1 MRLEFCV
8 SLLGSFG
15 NRPWRHSAKSSS
27 MGNLLVRLLFRGVSR
42 PRPPLRVRY
51 HCLRRGLQVPCGSER
66 SGARH
71 CGPDHGWFSCAELQV
86 PVRGRAGKR
95 SLALKEIWVPDSVGI
110 SENKCSPLVTSGDI
124 FDQPFGNNTFDFIFS
139 CCDTVELP
147 KWPASLALEISWI
160 MKSEGFESVL
170 YSLHSFLGSFP
181 GFKLEDGSLVAISTN
196 KFSILE
202 HKLKLLYSAEPQ
214 IKEDPLKPWIT
225 LKRNMEKS
233 YRSSVGSWFEKQ
245 YPKKSKIFEVYAIE
259 TDRTYHS
266 EYGSKKG
273 VSLLPYAA
281 WVRNETLSFEMS
293 DDSDQ
298 KTEVNGRG
306 MARIRSTEENIQVFD
321 FVEWLKNTV
330 SMADFVVMKLD
341 MKGTE
346 FDLIPA
352 SFDTGCHYNRWQKCC
367 PQGRTPNT
375 TIHMSSSCKFSLCSG
390 CVEFMF
396 ISGGGCTI
404 TFIS

>member
-1 MRLEFCV
+1 MGIFSLGCCFAEFLVLVLRFAYVITVYGEHCDYENFCFFPSNGRITFAGV
-8 SLLGSFG
+8 GVFVCGMEGSASTVWFG
-15 NRPWRHSAKSSS
+15 KEWRKA
-27 MGNLLVRLLFRGVSR
+27 LPCAWTRGQEVFGVEGD
-42 PRPPLRVRY
+42 L
-51 HCLRRGLQVPCGSER
+51 
-66 SGARH
+66 GARF
-71 CGPDHGWFSCAELQV
+71 C
-86 PVRGRAGKR
+86 
-95 SLALKEIWVPDSVGI
+95 GI

-170 YSLHSFLGSFP
+170 YSLHSFWAVSLALSWLGAANID
-181 GFKLEDGSLVAISTN
+181 GFDPSAKEDGSLVAISTN

-273 VSLLPYAA
+273 VSLLPM
-281 WVRNETLSFEMS
+281 LP
-293 DDSDQ
+293 
-298 KTEVNGRG
+298 G
-306 MARIRSTEENIQVFD
+306 
-321 FVEWLKNTV
+321 
-330 SMADFVVMKLD
+330 FVVMKLD
-341 MKGTE
+341 MKGTGI
-346 FDLIPA
+346 DLIPI
-352 SFDTGCHYNRWQKCC
+352 FLECHYNRWQKCC

>member
-1 MRLEFCV
+1 M
-8 SLLGSFG
+8 
-15 NRPWRHSAKSSS
+15 
-27 MGNLLVRLLFRGVSR
+27 
-42 PRPPLRVRY
+42 
-51 HCLRRGLQVPCGSER
+51 
-66 SGARH
+66 
-71 CGPDHGWFSCAELQV
+71 
-86 PVRGRAGKR
+86 
-95 SLALKEIWVPDSVGI
+95 LA
-110 SENKCSPLVTSGDI
+110 LVTSGDI

-170 YSLHSFLGSFP
+170 YSLHSFWAVSLALSWLGAANID
-181 GFKLEDGSLVAISTN
+181 GFDPSAKAEEDGSLVAISTN

-233 YRSSVGSWFEKQ
+233 FSRYVYIDVDARGYRSSVGSWFEKTV
-245 YPKKSKIFEVYAIE
+245 SKEDVIA
-259 TDRTYHS
+259 
-266 EYGSKKG
+266 
-273 VSLLPYAA
+273 PYAA

-375 TIHMSSSCKFSLCSG
+375 TIYKQFLQIFSLLRVRGVHVHQWWWLHDHIHFMTDFRVYFFKLIAPQLYFAVIYYLFFSG
-390 CVEFMF
+390 FQISQIISAQTPLFFM
-396 ISGGGCTI
+396 IIHGRL
-404 TFIS
+404 